1 MTKSSSHKQLKAES
15 RTTEI
20 GRAKPWCN
28 LPVLCRTPRQSTGPI
43 RKTKRLTKPLSLLP
57 DMLL

>member
-1 MTKSSSHKQLKAES
+1 MTKSRSHKQLK
-15 RTTEI
+15 TETEQQI
-20 GRAKPWCN
+20 GLAKPWCN